1 MLIWLVD
8 APQFQTDSDEA
19 VISFIDKIITCQ
31 KPINNAEL
39 LNLVNRQVH
48 RHSHTCRKN
57 TSSKCRFNYQQPPMK
72 QTLILYPLDEDTP
85 ESEIKLHKDNWK
97 SIKTYLDE
105 IKDDEVIP
113 FDQVLLKLNITEEN
127 YLYAI
132 RSSVNTPTIFLK
144 RNHNEIRIN
153 NYNRAC
159 LSAWR
164 ANMDIQFVLDVYAC
178 AVYIVNY
185 ISRGQKGMSELL
197 REACTEARQGNNTI
211 KQQVRDIGSK
221 FLNNVE
227 ISAQEAV
234 YIVLQLPMRKASRQI
249 IFINTSP
256 PDERVELLKP
266 MDDIKNMKDES
277 EEI

>member
-39 LNLVNRQVH
+39 LNLVNRQEH
-48 RHSHTCRKN
+48 RHSHTCKN
-57 TSSKCRFNYQQPPMK
+57 TSSKCGFNYPQPPMK
-72 QTLILYPLDEDTP
+72 QTMTLYPLDEDTP

-178 AVYIVNY
+178 AVPCKNFTA
-185 ISRGQKGMSELL
+185 IS
-197 REACTEARQGNNTI
+197 ARSRQSR
-211 KQQVRDIGSK
+211 RDRAEIG
-221 FLNNVE
+221 E
-227 ISAQEAV
+227 ISA
-234 YIVLQLPMRKASRQI
+234 R
-249 IFINTSP
+249 
-256 PDERVELLKP
+256 
-266 MDDIKNMKDES
+266 
-277 EEI
+277 